1 MNAGQASIMT
11 VLGLVPADSIEQTL
25 IHEHVHCDL
34 SPLIE
39 VHGYSSRSQTA
50 FEGDICAEARWNPGV
65 HPSNYVMTDESLITS
80 ELGYLTGTGFNC
92 VVDVTPADLG
102 RNPLALER
110 ISQAT
115 GLHIVMGAG
124 WYLEV
129 THKRFLEGKTVEQ
142 VADGIIT
149 ECRDGVADS
158 RIRPGIIGEVG
169 TNIPITHSEQKSL
182 VGAAIAALATG
193 RSLSVHLHPW
203 GKEGLAALTHIGR
216 AGLSADRVI
225 LGHVTTSASDESYLR
240 SMMDSGATIAFDLF
254 GFDHSL
260 IGEGRYAP
268 SDWDVCQAIA
278 KLVRDGYGDR
288 IVISQ
293 DVGVRTRLHRY
304 GGWGYD
310 HIAKHIAPLLVKSGV
325 EPSELAQI
333 LINNTR
339 RHLTLASAPEV
350 TPGGV

>member
-1 MNAGQASIMT
+1 MNAGQASVMT

-25 IHEHVHCDL
+25 MHEHVHCDL

-39 VHGYSSRSQTA
+39 VHGYSSASQTA

-80 ELGYLTGTGFNC
+80 ELGYLAGTGFNC

-102 RNPLALER
+102 RNPHALER
-110 ISQAT
+110 ISRAT

-149 ECRDGVADS
+149 ECRDGVAES
-158 RIRPGIIGEVG
+158 GIRPGIIGEVG
-169 TNIPITHSEQKSL
+169 TNIPITQSEQKSL
-182 VGAAIAALATG
+182 VGAATAALVTG

-203 GKEGLAALTHIGR
+203 GKEGLAALTHIAR
-216 AGLSADRVI
+216 SGLSADRVI

-240 SMMDSGATIAFDLF
+240 SMMDAGATIAFDLF

-310 HIAKHIAPLLVKSGV
+310 HIAQHISPLLLRLGV

-333 LINNTR
+333 LIHNTR
-339 RHLTLASAPEV
+339 RHLTLASAAEAARE
-350 TPGGV
+350 GL